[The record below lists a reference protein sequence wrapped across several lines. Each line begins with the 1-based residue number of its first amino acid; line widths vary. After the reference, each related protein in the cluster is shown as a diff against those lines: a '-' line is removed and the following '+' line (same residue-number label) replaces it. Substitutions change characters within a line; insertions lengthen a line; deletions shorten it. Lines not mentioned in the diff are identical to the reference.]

1 MSEEVLNAI
10 LRLLAIVASEDA
22 VSEEEHTFI
31 QNFLRESVD
40 QETAR
45 KYMQI
50 FNKLVSEDQNVDLA
64 KNIKKICD
72 QINFEQTAQQ
82 KVVVILNLVILIAAD
97 GVVTEREN
105 QLLYMIGDFLNVPKD
120 IIDLIKAFI
129 IHQERS
135 KITSSSVLIIDD
147 GKQPVNPA
155 CKHLIN
161 EEVDGFI
168 FVLNIPEVDLYFLKY
183 MGEKNIL
190 LNGEIM
196 RTDKIYN
203 FSTGSAIKFQNS
215 AIYHSEVV
223 GLFRDLSDEHKLTFV
238 AKDVSFKFRNGKT
251 GLFNINVQEESGK
264 LIALMGGSGAGKS
277 TLLNVLNGNETPT
290 RGVVRIN
297 SIDIHREKKKVE
309 GVIGYVPQDDLLI
322 EELTVFDNLYFA
334 AKLCFKNLGDQQL
347 KELVNHT
354 LESLGL
360 FETRQLK
367 VGSPLDKTISG
378 GQRKRLNIGLELLR
392 EPSVLFVDEPTSG
405 LSSRDSENIMDL
417 LKELALKG
425 KLVFVVIH
433 QPSAEIFRMFD
444 NLLILDV
451 GGYQIYYGNPAEA
464 VPYFKRA
471 VKIVDQGRN
480 NGPEQIFNIIESKVV
495 NEFGNFTKKRKI
507 TPEEWWQIY
516 QEHLE
521 ATELTEA
528 DATPQKTSEIP
539 SKLSQWKT
547 FTIRDF
553 KSKITNRQYLTINLL
568 EGPLLA
574 ILLSFIIRYMPEDTT
589 VYHFKENLNIPVFF
603 FMSVIVALFM
613 GLTVSAEEIIRD
625 RKVLKREE
633 FLHLSRLSYLFSK
646 VFILFTLS
654 AVQTLSFVILGE
666 LIMGVKGMTLVF
678 WLTLF
683 SVSCFA
689 NTLGLIISAAFKS
702 AVTVYILIPLLIIPQ
717 IILSGV
723 VVSFDKLNPLI
734 TTEDKV
740 PMIGEIMTSRWA
752 FEGLAVHQF
761 VNNDFASQFYPQ
773 DKIIAESEFKT
784 TYLLPRLTADLEYAN
799 HHLHHGTDKER
810 KDALYR
816 LKTVKNEFTKELS
829 KIGFNH
835 FPQLESLTADG
846 FTPTVHDEAIK
857 FISDLKRYYYQRFNA
872 ANGEKNDL
880 LKSLTSTPEKEAM
893 LNELRRDHENEAI
906 SFMVKNTATEH
917 RILEHNNH
925 LIQKIYPIYM
935 DPEFSDHALDFRAQF
950 FQPKKHLF
958 GNLYPTPVFNILVI
972 WVMTIIMFIALY
984 FNWLKILLSGL
995 KRR

>member
-10 LRLLAIVASEDA
+10 LRLLAIVASEDT

-31 QNFLRESVD
+31 QNFLRESLD
-40 QETAR
+40 QDSAK
-45 KYMQI
+45 KYMQV
-50 FNKLVSEDQNVDLA
+50 FDRLVAEDHAVDLS
-64 KNIKKICD
+64 KHIKKICD

-82 KVVVILNLVILIAAD
+82 KVVVILNLVILIASD

-120 IIDLIKAFI
+120 IIDLIKAFV

-135 KITSSSVLIIDD
+135 KITSSSVLIIDN
-147 GKQPVNPA
+147 GQQPVNPD
-155 CKHLIN
+155 CKHLVN
-161 EEVDGFI
+161 EEIDGFI
-168 FVLNIPEVDLYFLKY
+168 FVLNIPEVDLFFLTY

-190 LNGEIM
+190 MNGEIM
-196 RTDKIYN
+196 RKDKIYN
-203 FSTGSAIKFQNS
+203 FSTGSAIKLQNS

-223 GLFRDLSDEHKLTFV
+223 GLFRDLSEEHHLTFL
-238 AKDVSFKFRNGKT
+238 ARDVTFKFRNGKT
-251 GLFNINVQEESGK
+251 GLFNINIQEESGR

-277 TLLNVLNGNETPT
+277 TLLNVLNGNEKPT
-290 RGVVRIN
+290 TGEVRIN
-297 SIDIHREKKKVE
+297 GIDIHKKSIE
-309 GVIGYVPQDDLLI
+309 GIIGYVPQDDLLI

-334 AKLCFKNLGDQQL
+334 AKLCFKDRSEQKL

-354 LESLGL
+354 LEALGL
-360 FETRQLK
+360 FETRNLK

-507 TPEEWWQIY
+507 TPEEWWQMY
-516 QEHLE
+516 QDNLE
-521 ATELTEA
+521 TPEFDEA
-528 DATPQKTSEIP
+528 DATPQKASEIP
-539 SKLSQWKT
+539 GKLSQWKT

-553 KSKITNRQYLTINLL
+553 KSKVTNRQYLTINLL

-589 VYHFKENLNIPVFF
+589 IYHFKENLNIPVFF

-654 AVQTLSFVILGE
+654 AIQTLSFVILGE

-723 VVSFDKLNPLI
+723 VVSFDKLNPVI

-761 VNNDFASQFYPQ
+761 VNNDFERQFYPQ
-773 DKIIAESEFKT
+773 DKIMAESEFKT

-799 HHLHHGTDKER
+799 HHLHHGTDLEK
-810 KDALYR
+810 KDAIYR
-816 LKTVKNEFTKELS
+816 LETVKNELTKELT
-829 KIGFNH
+829 KIGFDN
-835 FPQLESLTADG
+835 FPQLGSLTEAG
-846 FTPTVHDEAIK
+846 FTKKVHDEAIK

-872 ANGEKNDL
+872 ANDEKNEL
-880 LKSLTSTPEKEAM
+880 LKSLTSTPEKEEV
-893 LNELRRDHENEAI
+893 LNELRRDYENEAI

-935 DPEFSDHALDFRAQF
+935 DPEFTDHAMDFRAQF
-950 FQPKKHLF
+950 FQPNKHLA
-958 GNLYPTPVFNILVI
+958 GKLIPTPFFNIAVI
-972 WVMTIIMFIALY
+972 WVMTIFMFIALY